1 MSIVRRQ
8 GGGRVLPYREGM
20 RPEGQETMC
29 RWVLLVVEQ
38 KKKVKLTYCNNAYGT
53 GCQHKKLSFCLQF
66 RFIRNVILPSWL
78 RNEKHHDGLFLEEM
92 CMSAML
98 CIAGLSIA
106 SILYQV
112 FFSFLIYSLT

>member
-1 MSIVRRQ
+1 MGLGVSIRSSLFAYSSDLFLMLLYQV
-8 GGGRVLPYREGM
+8 GS
-20 RPEGQETMC
+20 ET
-29 RWVLLVVEQ
+29 
-38 KKKVKLTYCNNAYGT
+38 
-53 GCQHKKLSFCLQF
+53 
-66 RFIRNVILPSWL
+66 
-78 RNEKHHDGLFLEEM
+78 EKHHDGLFLEDV